1 MRNRTLADLDRVVAL
16 GGGHGLGRVLSSL
29 SSLGSRLTG
38 IVTTTDNGG
47 STGRIRR
54 SEGGIAWGDM
64 RNCLNQLIT
73 EPSVASAMF
82 EYRFGGNGE
91 LSGHNLGN
99 LMLKALDHLSVRP
112 LEAINLIRNLL
123 KVDAHLIPM
132 SEHPVDL
139 MAIDDQGHEVYGE
152 VNIDQLTTPI
162 QELLL
167 TPNVPAT
174 REAVHAI
181 SEAVHAI
188 SEADL
193 IIIGPGSFYTSLMPI
208 LLLKEIA
215 QALRRTPAPM
225 VYIGNLGRELSLP
238 AANLK
243 LESKLAIMEQYV
255 GKKVIDAVI
264 VGPKVDVSAV
274 KERIVIQEVLEASD
288 IPYRH
293 DRQLLHSALEKEGI
307 TGFRLTRSR
316 KNIPASSSCHD
327 AAINSS
333 RN

>member
-1 MRNRTLADLDRVVAL
+1 MLFPRNLRYCSADNLTPDRVVAL

-123 KVDAHLIPM
+123 KVDTHLIPM

-167 TPNVPAT
+167 MYPQRVRRFTLSMK
-174 REAVHAI
+174 RISSLLGLAV
-181 SEAVHAI
+181 
-188 SEADL
+188 
-193 IIIGPGSFYTSLMPI
+193 F
-208 LLLKEIA
+208 
-215 QALRRTPAPM
+215 
-225 VYIGNLGRELSLP
+225 
-238 AANLK
+238 
-243 LESKLAIMEQYV
+243 
-255 GKKVIDAVI
+255 
-264 VGPKVDVSAV
+264 
-274 KERIVIQEVLEASD
+274 
-288 IPYRH
+288 
-293 DRQLLHSALEKEGI
+293 
-307 TGFRLTRSR
+307 
-316 KNIPASSSCHD
+316 IPA
-327 AAINSS
+327 
-333 RN
+333 

>member
-1 MRNRTLADLDRVVAL
+1 MRTRTLADLDRVVAL

-29 SSLGSRLTG
+29 SPLGSRLTG

-73 EPSVASAMF
+73 QPSVASAMF

-132 SEHPVDL
+132 SELPVDL

-152 VNIDQLTTPI
+152 VNIDQLTIPP
-162 QELLL
+162 QELMLS
-167 TPNVPAT
+167 PKVPTT
-174 REAVHAI
+174 REAVEAI
-181 SEAVHAI
+181 A
-188 SEADL
+188 EADL
-193 IIIGPGSFYTSLMPI
+193 ILIGPGSFYTSLMPI
-208 LLLKEIA
+208 LLLDELA
-215 QALRRTPAPM
+215 QALRRTPARM
-225 VYIGNLGRELSLP
+225 VYIGNLGRELSQP
-238 AANLK
+238 AASLTLND
-243 LESKLAIMEQYV
+243 KLAIIEQYV
-255 GKKVIDAVI
+255 GKKVIDAVV

-274 KERIVIQEVLEASD
+274 TDRIVIQEVLEASD

-293 DRQLLHSALEKEGI
+293 DRQLLHSALEKAVQALG
-307 TGFRLTRSR
+307 
-316 KNIPASSSCHD
+316 
-327 AAINSS
+327 
-333 RN
+333 

>member
-1 MRNRTLADLDRVVAL
+1 MRTRTLADLDRVVAL

-29 SSLGSRLTG
+29 SPLGSRLTG

-73 EPSVASAMF
+73 QPSVASAMF

-132 SEHPVDL
+132 SELPVDL

-152 VNIDQLTTPI
+152 VNIDQLTIPP
-162 QELLL
+162 QELMLS
-167 TPNVPAT
+167 PKVPTT
-174 REAVHAI
+174 REAVEAI
-181 SEAVHAI
+181 A
-188 SEADL
+188 EADL
-193 IIIGPGSFYTSLMPI
+193 ILIGPGSFYTSLMPI
-208 LLLKEIA
+208 LLLDELA
-215 QALRRTPAPM
+215 QALRRTPARM

-238 AANLK
+238 AASLT
-243 LESKLAIMEQYV
+243 LSDKLAIIEQYV
-255 GKKVIDAVI
+255 GKKVIDAVV
-264 VGPKVDVSAV
+264 VGPKVDASAV
-274 KERIVIQEVLEASD
+274 TDRVVIQEVLEASD

-293 DRQLLHSALEKEGI
+293 DRQLLHSALEKAVQALG
-307 TGFRLTRSR
+307 
-316 KNIPASSSCHD
+316 
-327 AAINSS
+327 
-333 RN
+333 